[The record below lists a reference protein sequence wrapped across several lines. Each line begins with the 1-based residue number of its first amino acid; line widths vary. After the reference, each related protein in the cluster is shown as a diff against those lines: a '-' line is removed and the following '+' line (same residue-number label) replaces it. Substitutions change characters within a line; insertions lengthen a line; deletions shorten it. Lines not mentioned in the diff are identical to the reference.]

1 MDLSVNYNK
10 ATSKA
15 EAYELAKAQITP
27 EYVAKFNVKADI
39 AYNEAGHSMT
49 ATGKGFTLELQ
60 FKEDRC
66 EVSIKLS
73 LLLKALKKKVLG
85 TIEKKLEKNV

>member
-10 ATSKA
+10 ATSKG

-27 EYVAKFNVKADI
+27 EYVEKFNVKADI
-39 AYNEAGHSMT
+39 AYDETSHSMK
-49 ATGKGFTLELQ
+49 ATGKGFTLDLQ
-60 FKEDRC
+60 FEDDRC
-66 EVSIKLS
+66 DVSLKLS
-73 LLLKALKKKVLG
+73 LVLRPLKKKILA